1 MKLDRFEIRNFRS
14 IKDIKIPI
22 LEIDGK
28 KCLILVGKN
37 EAGKSNILKAI
48 AAVFGKYRVGIKDQN
63 KNTKKEDHGYVRAV
77 FKLERHDFSI
87 INKKIIEKY
96 KLKDT
101 NIFQNSLSIEQ
112 FIEEAFCDILLRIK
126 IENDT
131 KPCLTYWKNDD
142 LYNKYQILEAL
153 YYDTSSKSILP
164 FENTQNSLGSNEE
177 FLNDLMASIFS
188 IAKSNIASIE
198 DLCEQAIFWEYSDK
212 YLLPSSVNIQ
222 SFKDDPSMCLPLKNI
237 FYLNG
242 CKDIYNE
249 IETELEKDKGL
260 HGFLDKISKN
270 TTKEFR
276 KIWSD
281 LRNINFVIRKDGDE
295 FDIRIQEQEFYST
308 EDRSDGFKRF
318 IAILLMLSVQ
328 DRTKDL
334 CGKII
339 LFDEPDTFLYP
350 TSANFLKEELLK
362 IAKQSIVIY
371 STHSPFMIDND
382 CIDRHLVIERKDDVS
397 NIIPQDKSP
406 YKEDELLK
414 RAIGTHLFESIRPK
428 NIIFEGYTDYK
439 VFKKNCKQKD
449 FENCGL
455 VYMNGI
461 KDADC
466 ISRIMMLTGKKF
478 IIVSDSDKAS
488 KDKKK
493 EFIIGSPDLK
503 ENWIEYDIIQG
514 NIKTLEDFYKDEY
527 INKVLKKEGFSN
539 YEHNSELSVIE
550 NINRLNLS
558 REAKHKIK
566 NKMSNE
572 ITKKDLKEEY
582 FNFIAKIK
590 DIVQAL

>member
-63 KNTKKEDHGYVRAV
+63 KNTKKEDHGYIRAV

-131 KPCLTYWKNDD
+131 KPCLAYWKNDD